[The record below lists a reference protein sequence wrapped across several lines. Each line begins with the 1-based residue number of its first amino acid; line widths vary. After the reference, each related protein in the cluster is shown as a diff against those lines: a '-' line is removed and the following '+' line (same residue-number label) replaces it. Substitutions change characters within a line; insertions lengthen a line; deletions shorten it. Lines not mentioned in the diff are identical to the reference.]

1 MPCHCFVILLTY
13 PDGRSFYHP
22 VSVGIM
28 SSVISQPRSI
38 LSGLLL
44 LIGLLV
50 AWSHQA
56 HTTNTTLPEP
66 TEGFPN
72 QPIRIVV
79 YTSPGGLIDLTARR
93 FAEIARRYSDVP
105 LVVINRPGGGGIV
118 AFEEAL
124 QRPADGY
131 TMLAVTRSNISKMVA
146 TNRTDLIE
154 QLDWHSYMM
163 DNPHVLIA
171 NRHSGLTDWHALQ
184 EHAREQGGRQLW
196 LGADIGGVKHVS
208 GVKMAKQAA
217 LNMRWIPY
225 SSGGQAVAALLGQ
238 MGDVYLGN
246 PRDALASDDLQII
259 AVAASERLADF
270 PDAPT
275 FSELGIPGL
284 EHEMIWRGF
293 ALKKGVPEP
302 IRQWYA
308 ELIKNVSQDP
318 DWQQSWAS
326 DGVHLSYQPSAEFQR
341 IVDQDSKEFTYYLTE
356 IGLLRQPG
364 DRATILRGIGESQA
378 RQFFTITLVVV
389 NLVLAVVLMRSSWR
403 HHASE
408 LMILS
413 VITSLALLFYLM
425 TVSLPPPSAVD
436 SVGAQGIPRLWIYL
450 LLPLALYQVSLVL
463 RHPKKNRLRKKP
475 RLLFRFLSAMS
486 AYVLLIPIF
495 GYWLATLLYLPAGLW
510 LLKYRH
516 LKTMAGL
523 TLGWLVFS
531 YWVFQRLLYVELP
544 TGFW

>member
-1 MPCHCFVILLTY
+1 M
-13 PDGRSFYHP
+13 SFFA
-22 VSVGIM
+22 
-28 SSVISQPRSI
+28 SQSR
-38 LSGLLL
+38 LMLAGLLL
-44 LIGLLV
+44 LLGLV
-50 AWSHQA
+50 VVWSHQA
-56 HTTNTTLPEP
+56 HTTNSTMP
-66 TEGFPN
+66 TSVEGFPS

-93 FAEIARRYSDVP
+93 FAEIARRYTDVP
-105 LVVINRPGGGGIV
+105 LVVMNRPGGGGIV

-131 TMLAVTRSNISKMVA
+131 TLLAVTRSNISKMVA
-146 TNRTDLIE
+146 TNRTDLID
-154 QLDWHSYMM
+154 QLDWHSYIM

-171 NRHSGLTDWHALQ
+171 NRQSGLTDWRALQ
-184 EHAREQGGRQLW
+184 HHAREQGDRQLW

-208 GVKMAKQAA
+208 GVKMAKQAD
-217 LNMRWIPY
+217 LTMRWIPY

-259 AVAASERLADF
+259 AVAAAERLTDF

-275 FSELGIPGL
+275 FTELNIPGL
-284 EHEMIWRGF
+284 EQEMIWRGF

-308 ELIKNVSQDP
+308 ELIKKVSEDP
-318 DWQQSWAS
+318 EWQQSWAN
-326 DGVHLSYQPSAEFQR
+326 DGVHLQYQASVEFQR
-341 IVDQDSKEFTYYLTE
+341 IVARDAEEFSYYLTE

-364 DRATILRGIGESQA
+364 DRASILRGIGESQA
-378 RQFFTITLVVV
+378 RHFFTAILVLV
-389 NLVLAVVLMRSSWR
+389 NLILAVALVRSSWR

-425 TVSLPPPSAVD
+425 TASLPPPSEVD

-475 RLLFRFLSAMS
+475 RLLFRFLSAVS

-516 LKTMAGL
+516 PKAMAGL
-523 TLGWLVFS
+523 TIGWLLFS